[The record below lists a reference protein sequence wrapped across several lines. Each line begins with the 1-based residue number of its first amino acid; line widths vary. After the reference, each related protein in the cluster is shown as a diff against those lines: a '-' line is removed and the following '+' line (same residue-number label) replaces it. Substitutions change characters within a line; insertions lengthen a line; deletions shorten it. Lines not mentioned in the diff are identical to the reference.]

1 MRTFRN
7 RQGPG
12 NKFILSEAENNF
24 PSFIPKS
31 QKFLFCKPLKLA
43 ENTLLEFMAQCQ
55 LRGKFDF
62 ISVVKYI

>member
-1 MRTFRN
+1 MMARTKR
-7 RQGPG
+7 
-12 NKFILSEAENNF
+12 KMV
-24 PSFIPKS
+24 
-31 QKFLFCKPLKLA
+31 LKIQMLA